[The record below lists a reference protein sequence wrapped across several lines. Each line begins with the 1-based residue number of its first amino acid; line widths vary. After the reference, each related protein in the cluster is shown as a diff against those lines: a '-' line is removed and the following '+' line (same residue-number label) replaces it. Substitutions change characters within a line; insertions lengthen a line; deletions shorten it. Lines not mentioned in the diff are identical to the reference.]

1 MGGVEPYACDDDQA
15 YLRFPHLH
23 GDLLCFAAEDD
34 LWVAPLT
41 ASGEPPGR
49 AWRLTADRTRVGP
62 PRFSPDG
69 SQIAFTT
76 WRSLDPEIYLVPSAG
91 GPARRLTY
99 WGSTDATVCGWTPP
113 DQDGASQIL
122 AVSSH
127 EQPFSH
133 FSWAYS
139 LPTDGSPGGRLP
151 WGPVADIAVADLDGE
166 RRTLLLTGKPPHEP
180 ATWKRYRGG
189 ATGRLWLH
197 GTRLV
202 EKLNGHLDAA
212 MFVGGRIAFLS
223 DHEGIGNLYSCLP
236 DGTELRRHT
245 DHADFYARH
254 ASTDGSRVVYQC
266 AGELWLVDDLSPDGE
281 PRRLD
286 VRLGGARTGRR
297 PYQVPAAS
305 HIDSL
310 SVDTTGRASA
320 VCVRGSLYWLTHRD
334 GPARTLADTPG
345 VRVRLPV
352 MLGSTGR
359 VAYLTD
365 AEGEG

>member
-1 MGGVEPYACDDDQA
+1 MRLDPAG
-15 YLRFPHLH
+15 
-23 GDLLCFAAEDD
+23 
-34 LWVAPLT
+34 
-41 ASGEPPGR
+41 PGR
-49 AWRLTADRTRVGP
+49 RLPD
-62 PRFSPDG
+62 PRG
-69 SQIAFTT
+69 LLHQ
-76 WRSLDPEIYLVPSAG
+76 
-91 GPARRLTY
+91 
-99 WGSTDATVCGWTPP
+99 
-113 DQDGASQIL
+113 
-122 AVSSH
+122 
-127 EQPFSH
+127 QPFSH
-133 FSWAYS
+133 FSWAYT

-197 GTRLV
+197 GTRLA
-202 EKLNGHLDAA
+202 EELNGHLDAA

-236 DGTELRRHT
+236 DGTDLRRHT

-266 AGELWLVDDLSPDGE
+266 AGELWLVDDLGPDGV
-281 PRRLD
+281 PRKLD
-286 VRLGGARTGRR
+286 IRLGGARTGRR

-365 AEGEG
+365 AEGEDAIEIAQLPRASGPGEPRRLAAGLLGRGARAGVLAGRRPARGRRGRRAAAAGQPPPTGTARSPGLIRSDNGPVGDLALVPRLGMASSSSPG